1 MVLLNNLKEKEAFMK
16 SHTMYYDTIVRLTT
30 AISQCKDPEEVA
42 LITAEGVKTAF
53 KAKGC
58 SVFLVDRDTHELGLV
73 ASSGLSYQYLT
84 KGPIHFMQTIREA
97 KDAVPVAI
105 FDVMDDPRIEYP
117 LEAKKEGI
125 SSLLGVPII
134 SHDKVIGALRIYTE
148 KPWEFAVNDIT
159 LAQAVALICGM
170 SMDMC
175 RMYKGYKTSI
185 EILKNMRG
193 NDTYSSNKWTP
204 YEGVPKSVD
213 QSICDF

>member
-1 MVLLNNLKEKEAFMK
+1 MEN
-16 SHTMYYDTIVRLTT
+16 HTIYYDTITRLTT

-42 LITAEGVKTAF
+42 LMTVENVKTAF

-58 SVFLVDRDTHELGLV
+58 SVFLVDRGTKELGLV
-73 ASSGLSYQYLT
+73 ASYGLSPEYLN
-84 KGPIHFMQTIREA
+84 KGPIHFMQTIKEA

-117 LEAKKEGI
+117 KEAKKEGI

-134 SHDKVIGALRIYTE
+134 SHNKIIGALRIYT
-148 KPWEFAVNDIT
+148 KDPWKCSVSDIT

-170 SMDMC
+170 AMDMC
-175 RMYKGYKTSI
+175 RMYKGYKSSI

-193 NDTYSSNKWTP
+193 KDTYKSNKWTP
-204 YEGVPKSVD
+204 HEGVPKSVD
-213 QSICDF
+213 PSICDY